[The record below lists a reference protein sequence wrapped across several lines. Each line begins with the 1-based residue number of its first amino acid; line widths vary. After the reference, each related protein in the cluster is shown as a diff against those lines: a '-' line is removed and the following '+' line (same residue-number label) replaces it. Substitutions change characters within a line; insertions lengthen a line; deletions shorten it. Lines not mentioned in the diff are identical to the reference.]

1 MIKRHV
7 PGPTATPTTAPEQ
20 RQDGQ
25 QGGPK
30 DAEIRERIGQ
40 GLRSLFEDVVAE
52 AVPERFQRL
61 LEELE
66 RKSGK
71 KS

>member
-1 MIKRHV
+1 MIKRHSH
-7 PGPTATPTTAPEQ
+7 GPTATPTTAPEQ
-20 RQDGQ
+20 GQ
-25 QGGPK
+25 GKPK
-30 DAEIRERIGQ
+30 DAEVRERIGHE
-40 GLRSLFEDVVAE
+40 LRSLFDDVVGE
-52 AVPERFQRL
+52 AVPERFRRL

>member
-1 MIKRHV
+1 MIKRQSS
-7 PGPTATPTTAPEQ
+7 GPAATPTTVPEQ
-20 RQDGQ
+20 GQ
-25 QGGPK
+25 GRPK
-30 DAEIRERIGQ
+30 DAEIRERIGHE
-40 GLRSLFEDVVAE
+40 LRSLFEDVVSE
-52 AVPERFQRL
+52 AVPERFRRL

>member
-1 MIKRHV
+1 MIKRHSH
-7 PGPTATPTTAPEQ
+7 GPTAAPTTAPEQ
-20 RQDGQ
+20 GQ
-25 QGGPK
+25 GKPK
-30 DAEIRERIGQ
+30 DAEVRERIGHE
-40 GLRSLFEDVVAE
+40 LRSLFDDVVGE
-52 AVPERFQRL
+52 AVPERFRRL